1 MAGLGDMLARAQAA
15 QGMMRGGEEGAPP
28 PEMGMEEE
36 LGAAPPAVDIEGAL
50 GGVEAAIEAW
60 APPDAEEARTHV
72 NAIREIAARAAEA
85 GTPEPEMPAE
95 EGGMPPSEETIPPMG
110 V

>member
-1 MAGLGDMLARAQAA
+1 MAGLGDMLARAQAD

-28 PEMGMEEE
+28 EMGMEEE
-36 LGAAPPAVDIEGAL
+36 LAPEAAPVDIEGAL

-60 APPDAEEARTHV
+60 NPQDAEEARTHV
-72 NAIREIAARAAEA
+72 NAIREIAARASEA
-85 GTPEPEMPAE
+85 GEPEPEMPAE
-95 EGGMPPSEETIPPMG
+95 EGGMPPGEEMIPPMG